1 MLYQED
7 WFMRQIEAM
16 TRAIAQLA
24 LHRELGSET
33 SETYRADL
41 NARSG
46 PLDKLLS
53 DGEIGAA
60 EDWLFEN
67 MDTSDPEWLE
77 IALHFYL
84 RLSKIPE
91 TDLRA
96 KDFSQEEVLRGL
108 QDVCRAFGHE
118 ELPIQ

>member
-24 LHRELGSET
+24 LHKDVGSGTAET
-33 SETYRADL
+33 FRSDL

-67 MDTSDPEWLE
+67 MDVSDPEWLE
-77 IALHFYL
+77 IALHYYM
-84 RLSKIPE
+84 RLSRIPE
-91 TDLRA
+91 PELRA
-96 KDFSQEEVLRGL
+96 KDFSQEEILRGL
-108 QDVCRAFGHE
+108 RDVCSAFGYE
-118 ELPIQ
+118 DLPIQ

>member
-16 TRAIAQLA
+16 TRAIAQLV

-33 SETYRADL
+33 SETFRTDL

-53 DGEIGAA
+53 GGEIGAA

-84 RLSKIPE
+84 HLSKIPE
-91 TDLRA
+91 SDLRA
-96 KDFSQEEVLRGL
+96 KDLSQEEVLRGL
-108 QDVCRAFGHE
+108 QDVCRAFGYE